1 MGKMGL
7 FKKKIPMEMTHEI
20 FPDKETTMTRN
31 ISPSQAKNLIRQ
43 MQYKQKLAI
52 NRYNQTVRD
61 YNRKVNQAID
71 QYNREINRINQ
82 S

>member
-1 MGKMGL
+1 
-7 FKKKIPMEMTHEI
+7 
-20 FPDKETTMTRN
+20 MTRN